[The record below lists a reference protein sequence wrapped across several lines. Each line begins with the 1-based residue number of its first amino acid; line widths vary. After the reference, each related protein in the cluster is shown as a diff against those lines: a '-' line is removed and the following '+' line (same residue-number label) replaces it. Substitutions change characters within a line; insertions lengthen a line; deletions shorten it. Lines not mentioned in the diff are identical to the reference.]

1 MPYNSPILNPNRTS
15 AYAIYAQQSS
25 KKYAEIKG
33 EQTSTQKDQE
43 EPECST
49 SFAEKPTLRRR
60 KLSNKEETIVKTPK
74 QIVKNI
80 KKNTKK
86 VMDVEIEKS
95 IENGMDGEREE
106 VIPSDE
112 DSDISETK
120 LPAVSIRTIY
130 PENKILKE
138 PERNVSLS
146 RKSMSK
152 KQKMNKRKEITDGT
166 PKQAVKK
173 RKGKN
178 QVFRVEKDEEES
190 SSENDEGGP
199 KFAPTTIPCGN
210 KAAVMAVGWILNPV
224 TPADFFEKY
233 FDQQPLHI
241 SRSNINFYKGLFCSD
256 TFNKI
261 VKENHLLYGDHIDVL
276 IYKNKM
282 RQPID
287 LITEKVTSSFVW
299 NAFKDGYSVR
309 FRNPQVYHESLQNLC
324 SLVQEYFS
332 SNVGVN
338 MYLTP
343 AGYQGFPPHFDDID
357 AFVLQIEGKKI
368 WKLYNSL
375 DENEVLARKSKDL
388 KEDEIGEPFMEVEL
402 KAGDMLYFPR
412 GVIHQAKSA
421 PDVHSLHLTVS
432 TNQLNTWG
440 DLLLDGFIDAV
451 EQATE
456 NDVEFRK
463 TVPKDIFDYA
473 GSLSVSAN
481 SPEREEFLKKT
492 SSLMHKAL
500 DYFSVEHIVDSAAL
514 NFMHKSLPPG
524 KKECSVHGNGAEFKN
539 GKVHLKQNLT
549 LNNKIRFIRKR
560 AVRVLLEF
568 DMCRLFYTME
578 NKKDR
583 VEGDEAASCELDSG
597 LLPAISV
604 LLNTCPAFVKI
615 KDLPHED
622 SDALLTLMQKLYDL
636 GILMT
641 KKAIKCS
648 SE

>member
-1 MPYNSPILNPNRTS
+1 MGTS
-15 AYAIYAQQSS
+15 NITLFFPKELES
-25 KKYAEIKG
+25 
-33 EQTSTQKDQE
+33 
-43 EPECST
+43 ST
-49 SFAEKPTLRRR
+49 SFTEKPTLRRR
-60 KLSNKEETIVKTPK
+60 KLSNKEETIVNTPK
-74 QIVKNI
+74 QIVKKI

-95 IENGMDGEREE
+95 TKNGTDGESEE

-152 KQKMNKRKEITDGT
+152 KKKMNKRKEITNGT

-178 QVFRVEKDEEES
+178 QVFRIEKDEEES
-190 SSENDEGGP
+190 SSENDEGVP
-199 KFAPTTIPCGN
+199 KFALTTIPCGN
-210 KAAVMAVGWILNPV
+210 EAAVMAVEWILNPV
-224 TPADFFEKY
+224 TPADFFEEY

-276 IYKNKM
+276 IYKNGM

-287 LITEKVTSSFVW
+287 LITEKVTSSFLW
-299 NAFKDGYSVR
+299 NAFKDGYSIR

-343 AGYQGFPPHFDDID
+343 AGCQGFPPHFDDID

-368 WKLYNSL
+368 WKLYNSI
-375 DENEVLARKSKDL
+375 DENEVLARKSSQDL

-481 SPEREEFLKKT
+481 SPERQEFLEKT

-514 NFMHKSLPPG
+514 NFMHKSLPPVFTQME
-524 KKECSVHGNGAEFKN
+524 KACSVHGNGAEFKN

-568 DMCRLFYTME
+568 DM
-578 NKKDR
+578 
-583 VEGDEAASCELDSG
+583 S
-597 LLPAISV
+597 ISV
-604 LLNTCPAFVKI
+604 LLNICPAFVKI

-641 KKAIKCS
+641 ETPIKCS